1 MLPRRRRSSRPGSSL
16 PLLVL
21 GALLLAAAA
30 AFSPAAAAAAE
41 AAAGREARAG
51 KQEAEAQAEAEAR
64 GERVAVAEA
73 GGEVAAQGNAT
84 DNKEGSFADMIDR
97 ALEKE
102 FPESE
107 GEQGGGGA
115 CGSGR
120 PPRDPPPRGIW
131 FRGAMRWR
139 VSVAVLAR
147 SRRRWLERLG
157 IGGH

>member
-1 MLPRRRRSSRPGSSL
+1 MLPRRRSSSRPGSSL
-16 PLLVL
+16 RLLVL

-30 AFSPAAAAAAE
+30 AFAPAAAE
-41 AAAGREARAG
+41 AGAG

-64 GERVAVAEA
+64 GDRVAVTEA

-115 CGSGR
+115 WIW
-120 PPRDPPPRGIW
+120 PPPWDLVLRVRG
-131 FRGAMRWR
+131 R
-139 VSVAVLAR
+139 VLVAVLAR
-147 SRRRWLERLG
+147 SRPRWLERLG
-157 IGGH
+157 ILGR

>member
-30 AFSPAAAAAAE
+30 AFSPAA
-41 AAAGREARAG
+41 GREARAG

-64 GERVAVAEA
+64 GDRVAVAEA

-115 CGSGR
+115 CGPGH
-120 PPRDPPPRGIW
+120 PPRGIW

>member
-30 AFSPAAAAAAE
+30 AE
-41 AAAGREARAG
+41 AAAGREAGAG

-64 GERVAVAEA
+64 GDRVAVAEA

-115 CGSGR
+115 WIW
-120 PPRDPPPRGIW
+120 PPPWDLVLRVRG
-131 FRGAMRWR
+131 R
-139 VSVAVLAR
+139 VLVAVLAR
-147 SRRRWLERLG
+147 SRPRWLERLG
-157 IGGH
+157 ILGR